1 VNRPVRSL
9 LARAAVGARRY
20 AHAVWA
26 RDRAAMGGW
35 EALRNRLLRIAIWTV
50 RGIYT
55 HRLSLEAAALTYY
68 TIFSLVP
75 VLVVLVWALK
85 ALHLLPLLLEAAPKL
100 PADSSMLHAA
110 VRTIMS
116 VVERAGRTDSGVA
129 GLLALCFAAFKM
141 FRHVEGAIDHI
152 ANARERPP
160 VYWRML
166 GFLALLLFPLVLL
179 LVIAVVTAFSTAAEE
194 TSVGRK
200 VAQLVAALPLLRSAT
215 GAGIGLGSFG
225 LGIAIFYA
233 SAARARIRFG
243 SAAVGGLL
251 AAAVLLVM
259 TWAFVR
265 FQIGVAHAS
274 LVAVGVAA
282 LPVFLLWS
290 FAAWYVVLVGAE
302 IAVAHDL
309 DRTLR
314 HGARTWSL
322 SPAAE
327 EAAAIA
333 LLIEVARSPA
343 APTTAELARTLRLLP
358 ATVRGLAVRLA
369 AGGFLRRA
377 AGNRVAL
384 ACDPQA
390 TTLGDV
396 LDAISGLPRAG
407 AGYWAVAA
415 VRGAG
420 PSQHVGP
427 SLGEL
432 ADGV

>member
-1 VNRPVRSL
+1 MKRPVRSL
-9 LARAAVGARRY
+9 LARATAAVRRY

-26 RDRAAMGGW
+26 RDRAGMVGW
-35 EALRNRLLRIAIWTV
+35 ESLRNRLLRIGIWTA

-68 TIFSLVP
+68 TIFSIVP
-75 VLVVLVWALK
+75 VLVVLIWALK
-85 ALHLLPLLLEAAPKL
+85 AFHLLPLLIEAAPKL
-100 PADSSMLHAA
+100 PAEESMLHAA
-110 VRTIMS
+110 ARTIMT
-116 VVERAGRTDSGVA
+116 VVERAGRADSGVA

-141 FRHVEGAIDHI
+141 FRHVERAIDHI

-160 VYWRML
+160 VYWRMF

-179 LVIAVVTAFSTAAEE
+179 LVIAVVTGLSMRAEE
-194 TSVGRK
+194 TLAGRK
-200 VAQLVAALPLLRSAT
+200 IALLAAALPLLRSAT
-215 GAGIGLGSFG
+215 GAAIGLGGFG

-251 AAAVLLVM
+251 AAAVLLAM

-265 FQIGVAHAS
+265 FQIGVAQAS
-274 LVAVGVAA
+274 MVAVGVAA

-333 LLIEVARSPA
+333 LLIEVARTPA
-343 APTTAELARTLRLLP
+343 PLTTAALARTLRLLP

-369 AGGFLRRA
+369 AGGFLRRTSD
-377 AGNRVAL
+377 NRVAL
-384 ACDPQA
+384 ACDPEA

-396 LDAISGLPRAG
+396 LDAIARLPRAG
-407 AGYWAVAA
+407 AGHWAAAA

-420 PSQHVGP
+420 PSRHVGP

-432 ADGV
+432 ADGA